1 MDFANPELEVTRDTV
16 GLETVLDRTDNEVG
30 SSFLEEGH
38 PFFGL
43 ETESI
48 SYAPSMVQTNFSE
61 CLPLSSGTDDAQ
73 LVDGYNAEAVV
84 GAAWTSLKA
93 VEPKLP
99 WESDFWE
106 QFFDPKVSAFD
117 QLTKGF
123 KRPQVFHHA
132 SSSSDAAEQEV
143 DRRVFAKTFPEVKS
157 FLKIVR
163 DIPEKSWQEERD
175 ALWETAIRRWVAI
188 LDSWTA
194 DGILLVQALQG
205 KESFTEKAQILVDVF
220 FNKAPQ
226 TLMKR
231 VNSMS
236 KVCGQ
241 LASQG
246 IGFPCTETEFYE
258 FLKEEARKGA
268 PASRLKAFFEA
279 VVFSRHTLGVG
290 ALQALIDSRRCLGAA
305 SQTKLGCPRQAS
317 PFTVAQLRKLHAVL
331 REGSEPWDQAMAGM
345 LLFCVYSRSRWSDAQ
360 HAEELKP
367 DFDDAGKLQYL
378 EVRTAVHKT
387 ARAFHLRHMF
397 LPLSAPASGVTEDQW
412 AEQWLQ
418 VRRCLQI
425 EDLKKFPLMPAPDS
439 NLEPTKRPISTAETK
454 QWILHLLGN
463 ELVGMSK
470 LSSHSCKCTCLSYL
484 AKRGASYEDRLVLGY
499 HSNKM
504 KMALV
509 YSRDS
514 ISRPLA
520 LLAHVLMEIRT
531 GIFEPDNT
539 RSGRLR
545 AEAVALDKAHFFADR
560 AGQQVNQPE
569 PGPELNN
576 DSDVAETEL
585 GSWQKISV
593 DMSSVPE
600 EQIVEDHV
608 TTDSSDSSGPEG
620 EWAPVVGHYTIELP
634 SDKKLWLNKNSK
646 MFHLSHLE
654 YSRVLL
660 CGRRVGQSF
669 VQHSGHVRYDSA
681 KCRQCFRLKDS

>member
-1 MDFANPELEVTRDTV
+1 M
-16 GLETVLDRTDNEVG
+16 
-30 SSFLEEGH
+30 
-38 PFFGL
+38 
-43 ETESI
+43 
-48 SYAPSMVQTNFSE
+48 
-61 CLPLSSGTDDAQ
+61 
-73 LVDGYNAEAVV
+73 
-84 GAAWTSLKA
+84 
-93 VEPKLP
+93 
-99 WESDFWE
+99 
-106 QFFDPKVSAFD
+106 
-117 QLTKGF
+117 
-123 KRPQVFHHA
+123 
-132 SSSSDAAEQEV
+132 
-143 DRRVFAKTFPEVKS
+143 
-157 FLKIVR
+157 
-163 DIPEKSWQEERD
+163 
-175 ALWETAIRRWVAI
+175 
-188 LDSWTA
+188 
-194 DGILLVQALQG
+194 
-205 KESFTEKAQILVDVF
+205 
-220 FNKAPQ
+220 
-226 TLMKR
+226 
-231 VNSMS
+231 
-236 KVCGQ
+236 
-241 LASQG
+241 
-246 IGFPCTETEFYE
+246 
-258 FLKEEARKGA
+258 
-268 PASRLKAFFEA
+268 
-279 VVFSRHTLGVG
+279 VFSRHTLGVG
-290 ALQALIDSRRCLGAA
+290 ALQTLIDSRRCLGAA
-305 SQTKLGCPRQAS
+305 SQTTLGCPRQAS
-317 PFTVAQLRKLHAVL
+317 PFTVAQLRKLHAIL
-331 REGSEPWDQAMAGM
+331 RDGTEPWDQAMAGM

-439 NLEPTKRPISTAETK
+439 SLEPTKRPISTAETK

-560 AGQQVNQPE
+560 AGQQVNQTE
-569 PGPELNN
+569 PSPELNN

-585 GSWQKISV
+585 GSWQKNSV

-608 TTDSSDSSGPEG
+608 TTDSSDSSGPETG
-620 EWAPVVGHYTIELP
+620 WAPVVGHYTIELP